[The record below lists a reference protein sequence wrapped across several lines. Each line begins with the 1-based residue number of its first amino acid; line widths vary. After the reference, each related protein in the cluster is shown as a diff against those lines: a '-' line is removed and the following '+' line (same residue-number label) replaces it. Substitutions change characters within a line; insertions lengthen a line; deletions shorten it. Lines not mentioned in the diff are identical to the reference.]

1 MADYFLRN
9 HILNLSKIY
18 HVDLLANIDSN
29 QIRKIEG
36 LANIIHIPFRRNI
49 SLFFDIKSLIKVFFV
64 LKKNK
69 YSATHSVGPKSGL
82 IAALAGFVLGVENR
96 FHWFTSRYGL
106 IKTSFLNIFINLLI
120 KFSTSLILRF

>member
-18 HVDLLANIDSN
+18 HVDLLANINSN

-36 LANIIHIPFRRNI
+36 LANIIHIPFKRNI

-82 IAALAGFVLGVENR
+82 IAAFAGFALGVENR
-96 FHWFTSRYGL
+96 FHWFTGQIWVNKNKASRY
-106 IKTSFLNIFINLLI
+106 FFIFID
-120 KFSTSLILRF
+120 KILYI